1 MEDQRQ
7 NTTPGSSEGRLTV
20 VANAITSKINTVSIA
35 DSIFASLL
43 EDGRSTKESDTKN
56 SSEEKQVSPT
66 RKALMAESACVARM
80 SEKCLLGNG
89 RSTSEL
95 CGEGS
100 TLNAKIKLA
109 VAAAVAEVE
118 YTATVD
124 VRALREQTLST
135 FACLSTLKAR
145 QLTGAFSEHQR
156 RLRHL
161 QQPPRQQTVRTQIRH
176 HLPRALF
183 LCRHHP
189 YPTRPKAERSSSN
202 DRPSESVRFQLR
214 GFQKAVHVLAVCTGP
229 REGVVRGSPG
239 IFRHLEAPVPTRQ
252 SGLVG

>member
-1 MEDQRQ
+1 MGDQRQ
-7 NTTPGSSEGRLTV
+7 NTTSGSSDGRLTV
-20 VANAITSKINTVSIA
+20 VANAITSAIDADAVA

-43 EDGRSTKESDTKN
+43 KDNRSTKESDTKA
-56 SSEEKQVSPT
+56 SSEEKQVSPR

-100 TLNAKIKLA
+100 TLNEKIKLA

-118 YTATVD
+118 YTAIVD
-124 VRALREQTLST
+124 VGALREQTLST
-135 FACLSTLKAR
+135 FVCLSTLKAC

-161 QQPPRQQTVRTQIRH
+161 QQPPRQQTVCTQIRH

-183 LCRHHP
+183 LCCHHP
-189 YPTRPKAERSSSN
+189 YPTRPKAKRSPSN

-214 GFQKAVHVLAVCTGP
+214 GFQEAVHIFAVSTEP

-239 IFRHLEAPVPTRQ
+239 MFRHLEASVPTRQ